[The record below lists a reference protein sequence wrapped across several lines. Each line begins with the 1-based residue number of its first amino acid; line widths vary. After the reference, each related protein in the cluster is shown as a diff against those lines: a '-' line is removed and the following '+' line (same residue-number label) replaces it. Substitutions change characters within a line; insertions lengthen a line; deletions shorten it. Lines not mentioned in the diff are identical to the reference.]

1 MSRLNFSKLSKH
13 LLESGIV
20 SASRQALDKKVE
32 EAPILSLSLLAAL
45 VFEHLNFLAIKL
57 EHSGL
62 FDCAGRGL
70 LALKLDISEA
80 SGLAVWVELKLARSH
95 GAEGRE
101 CVVELLLRDCEIDV
115 AHEHVRL
122 WLHKVAFLQIAAD
135 VIVSNFRIV
144 QLRSTPLGL
153 LEFEKLQEAVAI
165 LALSLFVH
173 VDDCLIHVESE
184 LLYMLV

>member
-1 MSRLNFSKLSKH
+1 M
-13 LLESGIV
+13 LESGIV

-32 EAPILSLSLLAAL
+32 EAPILSLTLLAAL
-45 VFEHLNFLAIKL
+45 VFEHLNFLAIEL

-101 CVVELLLRDCEIDV
+101 CVVELLLRDCKVDV

-122 WLHKVAFLQIAAD
+122 WLHEVAFLQIAAD
-135 VIVSNFRIV
+135 IIVANLCVV
-144 QLRSTPLGL
+144 QLICTPLGL
-153 LEFEKLQEAVAI
+153 FEFEELKEAVAI
-165 LALSLFVH
+165 LALSLLVH
-173 VDDCLIHVESE
+173 VDDCLIHGESE
-184 LLYMLV
+184 LFNMLV